1 MIVCLII
8 KEKDKMIIIDLIKE
22 LMYQQ
27 NQTIRGLADET
38 ELDYVVI
45 EDIVLREI
53 TPTPDVAKQI
63 LWVLGIKLEDV
74 LMLY

>member
-1 MIVCLII
+1 MMIV
-8 KEKDKMIIIDLIKE
+8 DLIKE

-45 EDIVLREI
+45 EDIVLREM

-74 LMLY
+74 LVLY

>member
-1 MIVCLII
+1 MCLII

-27 NQTIRGLADET
+27 NQIIGSLADET
-38 ELDYVVI
+38 GLEYVVI
-45 EDIVLREI
+45 ENIVLKEI
-53 TPTPDVAKQI
+53 IPTPDIAKQI

-74 LMLY
+74 LTLY